1 MLNLRRQS
9 WPKRKTTNARIQDA
23 SARWQRAASI
33 AGRIVKAR
41 AIAHQ
46 LLAIVD
52 MRNVRSEKPWAQP
65 ADSKAC
71 RAWTA
76 LGGWDR
82 YEVFFVIMVLREIG
96 PVHW

>member
-1 MLNLRRQS
+1 MAEKKNDKCAHPGCECPVAKGS
-9 WPKRKTTNARIQDA
+9 KYCGSYCEGAGNSP
-23 SARWQRAASI
+23 SI
-33 AGRIVKAR
+33 AC
-41 AIAHQ
+41 
-46 LLAIVD
+46 IVD